1 MPHALQTNSRRTRF
15 FPRARPPSLCCSP
28 LSGSGDREAA
38 LLPTQPTLYFLFPF
52 PFLTHLLFPSF
63 PSNFFFLSLSQ
74 AAGAAATVGKK
85 RKKYGSVVE
94 NRGVEKKTGNK
105 TSVLSSPASAGR
117 GVGGGIGRGG
127 DNQGGDGQGGDGG
140 GRASSLGGLPH
151 GYDGAWAL
159 GGPSG
164 GGGGGTS
171 SLGGL
176 PRGGGGGP
184 SQRAAASALA
194 PFSRAAAASARAPL
208 SGAAASARAPLSR
221 EAAASARA
229 PLSGEAAASA
239 RAPLRPAR
247 PSLEALRGDD
257 IYSRLGAY
265 YEACEARALMPS
277 LAQFE
282 GGIFLTLDYYPPP
295 PAPATEAAGVASPS
309 AGAAAGAQQQQRQQQ
324 QQQQRQQQQQQHEQQ
339 QKLQLQ
345 KQQHEQQQKLQ
356 LQEHYQ
362 QQQEHYQQQQQ
373 QQQQQ
378 RYQQQQQRYQQ
389 QQQRYQQ
396 QQQRYEMQQQ
406 YQQHCHQQQQQQH
419 QQYQQ
424 QQKLQ
429 LQLQEHHQ
437 QQQEHYQQQQQQ
449 QHQQQQQRYQQ
460 QQQRYQQQ
468 QQRYEMQQQYQQQQY
483 QKQQQQVRPPALL
496 VDRDAEMDDPDD
508 SGDSGDSD
516 EDLSSEWPGGEEEA
530 TEEEESE
537 DPDLEDPPAA
547 PAAASARATQSGRA
561 SSAAARLATQLAKQ
575 LEIVSSSSS
584 GAATA
589 QLLQELGAFAPAFAS
604 SGGGRTGAQS
614 SSFEGVTWYVP
625 AQKWQSHLFVPGQ
638 RKYPRSLGQY
648 PNQEAA
654 ARVYDMAVRSRTLS
668 KKLNFPKEG
677 GWPATAEAVL
687 TGKLEVRFFLFSA
700 VNSVSSFFFLRTFLS
715 VLRLSSSTLER
726 ARGASA
732 HSILRA
738 TEMLSLVPRRRAP
751 LSERRR

>member
-406 YQQHCHQQQQQQH
+406 YQQ
-419 QQYQQ
+419 
-424 QQKLQ
+424 
-429 LQLQEHHQ
+429 
-437 QQQEHYQQQQQQ
+437 
-449 QHQQQQQRYQQ
+449 
-460 QQQRYQQQ
+460 
-468 QQRYEMQQQYQQQQY
+468 QQY

-715 VLRLSSSTLER
+715 VLRLSSSTLVR
-726 ARGASA
+726 ARGASS